1 MYSPM
6 SIEETETEDGDPVS
20 DLTIASAE
28 DNNVGQV
35 ETDGEEEPELDED
48 GGVYAQSPTPSLP
61 STHPDDLDAL
71 CPVLDTAE
79 AETDEE
85 ELDID
90 EDGAYW
96 RYSTIDEDDEFWMYS
111 PMSIE
116 ETETEDGDPVSDLTI
131 ASAEDN
137 NVGQVETDGEEE
149 PDFDEDGDVYV
160 QSPTPSLPS
169 THPGDL
175 DALCPVLDTAEAETD
190 EEELDIDEDDEFWM
204 YSPMS
209 IEETETED

>member
-28 DNNVGQV
+28 DNNVGQI

-48 GGVYAQSPTPSLP
+48 GDVYVQSPTPSLP

-85 ELDID
+85 ELEEVEDID
-90 EDGAYW
+90 TRD
-96 RYSTIDEDDEFWMYS
+96 
-111 PMSIE
+111 
-116 ETETEDGDPVSDLTI
+116 
-131 ASAEDN
+131 AEVD
-137 NVGQVETDGEEE
+137 EEE
-149 PDFDEDGDVYV
+149 PEVDDGRVRGTRARIKPLRYGEWID
-160 QSPTPSLPS
+160 SSAI
-169 THPGDL
+169 DL
-175 DALCPVLDTAEAETD
+175 RYKDCIKPRR
-190 EEELDIDEDDEFWM
+190 
-204 YSPMS
+204 
-209 IEETETED
+209 